1 MTKHRDNFEKSS
13 QHRFSAFYAIP
24 IVCCLLLAGIVFV
37 CFRLRGGVQV
47 KAPRDGDI
55 LSGAEAVLYRQD
67 DERWED
73 DRLGNSKYTMASSG
87 CLVSCIASALSMEGG
102 EEETPGSLNEKFS
115 GMQAYDAEG
124 NLQWQPLSEGGEY
137 QVDVYGEISADIIDV
152 CLSQGHYP
160 IVRVRMYALGNIHY
174 VLIVGAEDGE
184 YLCMDPLRDEI
195 TRLSDYG
202 SRVYAVRC
210 VYYGEQSP
218 QKEENAENAESMDS
232 VNSMENTEGAKKA
245 GIFVAKNP
253 PEADLNRNGILEELR
268 IVKTEYGEELEVWEN
283 GERLLSREASYA
295 HVDQKAIFLCRL
307 GGADYLL
314 QYYPTMYQGYCEY
327 SYDLITMEEGYETGV
342 QWNEVSFDINFGS
355 PVHEEFDPEAIAAFM
370 EEVNELLSHSI
381 LLINTD
387 SDLQQTFER
396 EGKLT
401 DTLWWLDSGES
412 GFHRDPAGSL
422 LKNLQDFQEM
432 MTQEEGSTRSQSAD
446 ALPFTQEMEMTFCS
460 GAGAWRTSLLL
471 SPDGSF
477 TGYYVDSDMGA
488 TGEDYP
494 NGTRYV
500 CDFHGSFGEIRQI
513 SDASFSLTLEELA
526 TDTGHPVG
534 EEWIEDGVRNISS
547 EPYGLDGEDGKALR
561 PGAPFLFYTPDAAGH
576 EPGTELYGAV
586 EFWRWWPSRREF
598 SDENVRLGCYGLHN
612 LETGEGFFSG
622 DTTD

>member
-1 MTKHRDNFEKSS
+1 MTKHRDTFEKSNPS
-13 QHRFSAFYAIP
+13 RFSAFYTIL
-24 IVCCLLLAGIVFV
+24 IICCLLLAGIIFI

-47 KAPRDGDI
+47 KAAQGGDI
-55 LSGAEAVLYRQD
+55 PPGAEAVLYRQD
-67 DERWED
+67 DERWGD
-73 DRLGNSKYTMASSG
+73 DQLGDSQYTMASSG
-87 CLVSCIASALSMEGG
+87 CLVSCIASALSMESG
-102 EEETPGSLNEKFS
+102 EEETPGSLNGKFS

-137 QVDVYGEISADIIDV
+137 RADVYGEVSADIIDA
-152 CLSQGHYP
+152 CLLQGHYP

-195 TRLSDYG
+195 TRLSNYG

-232 VNSMENTEGAKKA
+232 VKGMENTEGTENA
-245 GIFVAKNP
+245 GIFAAKDL
-253 PEADLNRNGILEELR
+253 PEMDLNRNGIPEELC
-268 IVKTEYGEELEVWEN
+268 IVKTEDGEQLEVREG
-283 GERLLSREASYA
+283 GERLLRREASYA

-307 GGADYLL
+307 DGADYLL

-327 SYDLITMEEGYETGV
+327 NYGLITMEDGYEMGK

-355 PVHEEFDPEAIAAFM
+355 PVHGEFDPEAIAVFM

-387 SDLQQTFER
+387 SNLQQTFER
-396 EGKLT
+396 EGKLI

-412 GFHRDPAGSL
+412 GFHRDPAESL

-446 ALPFTQEMEMTFCS
+446 AMPFTQEMEMTFCS

-477 TGYYVDSDMGA
+477 SGYYVDSDMGA

-500 CDFHGSFGEIRQI
+500 CDFHGSFKEIKQI

-526 TDTGHPVG
+526 TDTRHPVG
-534 EEWIEDGVRNISS
+534 EEWIEDGVRNVSS
-547 EPYGLDGEDGKALR
+547 EPYGLDGEDGKALS
-561 PGAPFLFYTPDAAGH
+561 PGASFLFYTPDAAGH
-576 EPGTELYGAV
+576 KPGTELYGAKKFLV
-586 EFWRWWPSRREF
+586 WWPERREF
-598 SDENVRLGCYGLHN
+598 VGESDKLGRYGLHN
-612 LETGEGFFSG
+612 LETGYGFFSEG
-622 DTTD
+622 MSD

>member
-13 QHRFSAFYAIP
+13 QRRFSALYAIP
-24 IVCCLLLAGIVFV
+24 IVCCLLLAGIVFI

-47 KAPRDGDI
+47 KAPQDGDI

-67 DERWED
+67 DERWGKE
-73 DRLGNSKYTMASSG
+73 RLGDSEYTMASSG

-137 QVDVYGEISADIIDV
+137 QVDVYGEISADIIDA
-152 CLSQGHYP
+152 CLSQEHYP

-253 PEADLNRNGILEELR
+253 PEADLNRNGIPEELR

-307 GGADYLL
+307 DGADYLL

-327 SYDLITMEEGYETGV
+327 SYDLITMEEGYEMGV

-355 PVHEEFDPEAIAAFM
+355 PIHGEFDPKAIAAFM
-370 EEVNELLSHSI
+370 EEVNELLAHSI

-387 SDLQQTFER
+387 SGLQQTFER
-396 EGKLT
+396 EGRLT

-412 GFHRDPAGSL
+412 GFRRDSSRSL
-422 LKNLQDFQEM
+422 LENLQDFEEA
-432 MTQEEGSTRSQSAD
+432 MTQEEVNTFSQSLD
-446 ALPFTQEMEMTFCS
+446 MLPITHEMEMRFS
-460 GAGAWRTSLLL
+460 YINEAGDWRTILTLN
-471 SPDGSF
+471 PDGSF
-477 TGYYVDSDMGA
+477 TGYHSDLAMGEYE
-488 TGEDYP
+488 EDYP
-494 NGTRYV
+494 DGTLYF
-500 CDFHGSFGEIRQI
+500 CDFYGKFGEIKQI
-513 SDASFSLTLEELA
+513 SDASFSLTLEELV
-526 TDTGHPVG
+526 TDPVG
-534 EEWIEDGVRNISS
+534 EERIEDRWRYVSS
-547 EPYGLDGEDGKALR
+547 EPWGFVGADGAALK
-561 PGAPFLFYTPDAAGH
+561 PGASFLFYTPEATGQ
-576 EPGTELYGAV
+576 EPGTELYGAKKFL
-586 EFWRWWPSRREF
+586 EWWPERRKFVGE
-598 SDENVRLGCYGLHN
+598 SDKLGRYGLYN
-612 LETGEGFFSG
+612 LETGHGFFSEPMA
-622 DTTD
+622 D

>member
-1 MTKHRDNFEKSS
+1 MTEYKNNIEENSRR
-13 QHRFSAFYAIP
+13 RFPIFYVIF
-24 IVCCLLLAGIVFV
+24 IICCLLFAGIVFV

-55 LSGAEAVLYRQD
+55 LSDEEAVLYRQD
-67 DERWED
+67 DERWGAE
-73 DRLGNSKYTMASSG
+73 RLGDSKYTMASSG

-124 NLQWQPLSEGGEY
+124 NLQWQSLSGGGEY
-137 QVDVYGEISADIIDV
+137 RADVYGEVSADIIDA
-152 CLSQGHYP
+152 CLLQGHYP
-160 IVRVRMYALGNIHY
+160 IVRVRMYALGNVHY
-174 VLIVGAEDGE
+174 ILIVGAEDGE

-218 QKEENAENAESMDS
+218 EKKEDAGNAESMDS
-232 VNSMENTEGAKKA
+232 AKGMENA
-245 GIFVAKNP
+245 GIFAAKDLP
-253 PEADLNRNGILEELR
+253 ATDLNRNGIPEELH
-268 IVKTEYGEELEVWEN
+268 IMKTEDWEGERLEVWEN
-283 GERLLSREASYA
+283 GEEILWREASYA

-307 GGADYLL
+307 DGADYLL
-314 QYYPTMYQGYCEY
+314 QYYPTVYQGYCEY
-327 SYDLITMEEGYETGV
+327 SYNLFVMEDGGETSV

-355 PVHEEFDPEAIAAFM
+355 PVHGEFDPEAIAAFM

-387 SDLQQTFER
+387 GNLQQTFER
-396 EGKLT
+396 EGRLI

-412 GFHRDPAGSL
+412 GFHSDPEGSL
-422 LKNLQDFQEM
+422 LENLQDFREM
-432 MTQEEGSTRSQSAD
+432 MTQEEESTPSRSAD
-446 ALPFTQEMEMTFCS
+446 ALPFTREMEMTFCS

-488 TGEDYP
+488 AGENYP

-513 SDASFSLTLEELA
+513 SDASFSLTLEELT
-526 TDTGHPVG
+526 TDTGHPVD
-534 EEWIEDGVRNISS
+534 EEWIEDGVRCVSS
-547 EPYGLDGEDGKALR
+547 EPYGLDGEDGKALN
-561 PGAPFLFYTPDAAGH
+561 PGASFLFYTPEAAGY

-586 EFWRWWPSRREF
+586 KFWRWWPNRRAF
-598 SDENVRLGCYGLHN
+598 LSENDRLDCYGLQN
-612 LETGEGFFSG
+612 LETGYGFFSEESA
-622 DTTD
+622 D